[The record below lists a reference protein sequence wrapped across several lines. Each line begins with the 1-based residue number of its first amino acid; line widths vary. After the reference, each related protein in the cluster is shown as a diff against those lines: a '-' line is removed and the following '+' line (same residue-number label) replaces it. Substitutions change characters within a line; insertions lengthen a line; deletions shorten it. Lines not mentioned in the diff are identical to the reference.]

1 MHTEVVESLYKLYR
15 AMCVG
20 GGGGRRNKEN
30 MAGKQYDAK
39 SFCIIL
45 YHNYIKVKRVLCEVN
60 HMGEHNLTFLTV
72 HHISSAISH
81 KSAAN
86 HMRVP

>member
-1 MHTEVVESLYKLYR
+1 
-15 AMCVG
+15 
-20 GGGGRRNKEN
+20 
-30 MAGKQYDAK
+30 MAGKQYDEK
-39 SFCIIL
+39 SFCIRL
-45 YHNYIKVKRVLCEVN
+45 YHNYIKIKRVLCEVN